1 MFPPAVAVAAAVVSL
16 HRVVPVSGLHVLAL
30 AASLG
35 QRGRPGRPNLHD
47 VPEQAGRG
55 GGLSLD
61 CGRIGRGA
69 GQPVARGDLG
79 EL

>member
-16 HRVVPVSGLHVLAL
+16 QRVVPVSGLHVLAL
-30 AASLG
+30 AAGLG
-35 QRGRPGRPNLHD
+35 QRCHWPCRPNLHD
-47 VPEQAGRG
+47 VPEQTGRG
-55 GGLSLD
+55 GGLSLT
-61 CGRIGRGA
+61 GRGS